1 MADVVRARP
10 EALRAYADVAGDVSG
25 DLGARSGEVGAAL
38 DGFRATDGWQ
48 EFLPDIPPLDIDL
61 DAARGRVDRLGS
73 WVAQVASA
81 FEAVD
86 RSGVVAMDQARLLA
100 TVPRLA
106 AGAPRLVQ
114 VDGRWILSGSDQSDH
129 IVLAERD
136 GALVARV
143 GRLDSSGTLRYEEVP
158 LSDEQA
164 RNLVIRTGDGND
176 VIEVPPSASLGITAW
191 TGRGDDLV
199 GAAGDNFG
207 VRLGGGGADALF
219 LGEGDDVAFGG
230 AGDDRLW
237 GGAGRDVLDGQDGND
252 QLGGGDG
259 YDVLYGGRGDDRL
272 GGGRGNDAL
281 EGGSGRDEVAG
292 DAGDDILSGGR
303 DEDRLVGGLGHDRL
317 LGGRGADDA
326 DGGFGSDTAVA
337 EEGERAS
344 AERRITIALDG
355 DPGDTAIE
363 VRQPE
368 WMGDEEFAAW
378 SERIDSDLELIRTT
392 PQGRAGLE
400 ALDERAEGTDT
411 NWLPFVGRSRRVV
424 VVPYGDTEAPDAALT
439 VERWLDELS
448 PDGGAASLGGNY
460 ASPPGGALDDDAL
473 VNYGGSHSA
482 ALDDRPPVAS
492 LYHELAHS
500 YDQLGGGTE
509 GGKYT
514 EVLRA
519 ADGSEISRN
528 TDVPRAEINSVGVDL
543 DSDGGFD
550 TRPNADGEEHPAAL
564 TENSLRDDLGWE
576 RRPSYTLVPDPGEQV
591 DVEDLE

>member
-1 MADVVRARP
+1 MAGEVRARP
-10 EALRAYADVAGDVSG
+10 EALRGFADIAGDVSA
-25 DLGARSGEVGAAL
+25 DLGAKSAALGAAL

-48 EFLPDIPPLDIDL
+48 ELLPDVPPLDIDL
-61 DAARGRVDRLGS
+61 DAARGRVDRLGG
-73 WVAQVASA
+73 WVTQVAAA

-86 RSGVVAMDQARLLA
+86 GSGVVALHESQLLA
-100 TVPRLA
+100 AVPRLA
-106 AGAPRLVQ
+106 AGAPRLVH
-114 VDGRWILSGSDQSDH
+114 VDGRWILSGSDFSDH
-129 IVLAERD
+129 IVLVERD

-143 GRLDSSGTLRYEEVP
+143 GRLVSGTLRYEEVP
-158 LSDEQA
+158 LTDEQA

-176 VIEVPPSASLGITAW
+176 VIEVPPSAALAITAW
-191 TGRGDDLV
+191 TGGGDDLV
-199 GAAGDNFG
+199 GAAGDSFG
-207 VRLGGGGADALF
+207 VRLGGGGADSLF

-230 AGDDRLW
+230 AGDDRMW
-237 GGAGRDVLDGQDGND
+237 AGAGRDVLDGQDGND

-259 YDVLYGGRGDDRL
+259 YDVLYGGRGDDGVR
-272 GGGRGNDAL
+272 GGRGDDAL

-292 DAGDDILSGGR
+292 DAGDDVLSGGR
-303 DEDRLVGGLGHDRL
+303 DDDRL
-317 LGGRGADDA
+317 LGGAGEDRLFGGRGVDDV

-337 EEGERAS
+337 EEGDGVS

-368 WMGDEEFAAW
+368 WMSDEEFAAW
-378 SERIDSDLELIRTT
+378 SERIDSDLELVRTT
-392 PQGRAGLE
+392 PQGREGLE

-411 NWLPFVGRSRRVV
+411 SWLPFLGRSRRVV
-424 VVPYGDTEAPDAALT
+424 VVPYGDTEAPDSTLT
-439 VERWLDELS
+439 VERWLDENAL
-448 PDGGAASLGGNY
+448 DGGAASLGGNY
-460 ASPPGGALDDDAL
+460 ASPPGLALDDDAL

-492 LYHELAHS
+492 LYHELSHS

-509 GGKYT
+509 DGEYT

-519 ADGSEISRN
+519 ADGTEIRRN

-543 DSDGGFD
+543 DGDGDLD

-576 RRPSYTLVPDPGEQV
+576 RRPSYTLVPEPGQHVE
-591 DVEDLE
+591 VEDLE